1 MAKIVVIAK
10 VAHHI
15 EEMQKVLT
23 SLSLDIPLLYASDS
37 EHCFELAASEIN
49 KGAKIIICS
58 DFLYSKYFEGLDAKI
73 IPIIRSPYLFAKCI
87 IQTLERDPNA
97 QIVCRSDARSFTSAI
112 LDAVSLL
119 DEKPKVNFGNN
130 EDELRPILKA
140 IAEEGKARQII
151 GPVWSHEIIREYGF
165 LPVTLPFDQ
174 EDFRRSLDRALG
186 ELARMD
192 EQEQFDNLFSTV
204 LDFVTVGIICFDQ
217 KGKITGVNRIA
228 AELLSLS
235 SDAKSQLCKDVGLE
249 KIYELARGADTSEA
263 SEIIVDIM
271 GVTLK
276 VNLLTQ
282 AAGGLTMSYV
292 ATLSAV
298 DDILSDERKIRRRL
312 NSGDNAAKMRYT
324 DIIGVSP
331 VITKAK
337 HLAKRFSAVDSTI
350 LIYGPTGSGKEIFAQ
365 SIHNMSSRKDQPFVV
380 INCAALPESLLESIL
395 FGYDKGSFTG
405 AQREGKRGL
414 FEAAHK
420 GTIFLDEIGEM
431 PLSMQ
436 ARFLR
441 VIQEREVMR
450 IGSTKPIP
458 VDVRIIAA
466 TNRNLRTMVAEKKF
480 REDLYYRISVLVLEL
495 PALSQR
501 REDIPLLAES
511 FLKTRG
517 AELGAPDIVIDD
529 DAVRYIASLEL
540 EGNVRE
546 LNNILERCIIL
557 SNRKRIDMNTLL
569 FSLEQAQL
577 QSGSDM
583 EYSSELQ
590 RLLDALRQ
598 TDGER
603 KMTAELLGI
612 STATLWRKMKKYGL
626 LSSEK

>member
-1 MAKIVVIAK
+1 
-10 VAHHI
+10 
-15 EEMQKVLT
+15 
-23 SLSLDIPLLYASDS
+23 
-37 EHCFELAASEIN
+37 
-49 KGAKIIICS
+49 
-58 DFLYSKYFEGLDAKI
+58 
-73 IPIIRSPYLFAKCI
+73 
-87 IQTLERDPNA
+87 
-97 QIVCRSDARSFTSAI
+97 
-112 LDAVSLL
+112 
-119 DEKPKVNFGNN
+119 
-130 EDELRPILKA
+130 
-140 IAEEGKARQII
+140 
-151 GPVWSHEIIREYGF
+151 
-165 LPVTLPFDQ
+165 
-174 EDFRRSLDRALG
+174 
-186 ELARMD
+186 
-192 EQEQFDNLFSTV
+192 
-204 LDFVTVGIICFDQ
+204 
-217 KGKITGVNRIA
+217 
-228 AELLSLS
+228 
-235 SDAKSQLCKDVGLE
+235 
-249 KIYELARGADTSEA
+249 
-263 SEIIVDIM
+263 
-271 GVTLK
+271 
-276 VNLLTQ
+276 
-282 AAGGLTMSYV
+282 
-292 ATLSAV
+292 
-298 DDILSDERKIRRRL
+298 
-312 NSGDNAAKMRYT
+312 
-324 DIIGVSP
+324 
-331 VITKAK
+331 
-337 HLAKRFSAVDSTI
+337 
-350 LIYGPTGSGKEIFAQ
+350 
-365 SIHNMSSRKDQPFVV
+365 MSSRKDQPFVV

-557 SNRKRIDMNTLL
+557 SDRKRIDMNTVL

-577 QSGSDM
+577 QSGSDA

-626 LSSEK
+626 LSSDK

>member
-23 SLSLDIPLLYASDS
+23 SLSLDIPLLYARDS
-37 EHCFELAASEIN
+37 ERCFELAASEIN

-87 IQTLERDPNA
+87 IQTFERDPNA

-151 GPVWSHEIIREYGF
+151 GPVWSHDIIREYGF

-186 ELARMD
+186 ELARVD

-204 LDFVTVGIICFDQ
+204 LDFVTVGIVCFDQ
-217 KGKITGVNRIA
+217 NGKITGVNRIA

-235 SDAKSQLCKDVGLE
+235 SDAKGQLCKDIGLE
-249 KIYELARGADTSEA
+249 KIYELALVADTSEA

-282 AAGGLTMSYV
+282 AAGGLTRSYV

-312 NSGDNAAKMRYT
+312 NSGDNTAKMRYT

-466 TNRNLRTMVAEKKF
+466 TNRNLRTMVAEKQF

-517 AELGAPDIVIDD
+517 SELGAPDIVIDE
-529 DAVRYIASLEL
+529 DAVRYIASIEL

-557 SNRKRIDMNTLL
+557 SDRKRIDMNIVL

-577 QSGSDM
+577 QSGSDA

-626 LSSEK
+626 LSSDK